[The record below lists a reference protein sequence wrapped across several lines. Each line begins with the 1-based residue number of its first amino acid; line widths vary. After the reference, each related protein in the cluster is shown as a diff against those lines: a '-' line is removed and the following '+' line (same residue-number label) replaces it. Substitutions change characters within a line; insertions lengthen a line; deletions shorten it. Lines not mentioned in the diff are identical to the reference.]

1 MLSLIGRDLVRKGQ
15 SMHEIVVNDM
25 GMLKL
30 LPVANWHFTGDG
42 PDPDTWTV
50 RSTTYGPS
58 SSHTRLLPYSG
69 LVYVQWGTSAALPY
83 VGVPPSTWAAGTNR
97 LLTEVERSLGDEAAG
112 PIANYYPCQPA
123 QTTPTKQTTH

>member
-1 MLSLIGRDLVRKGQ
+1 MGAIEQAATTGVADASSSAALEAASGAMSRVFMTAKIEGPDWAKRAVNPLVLSLIGRDLVRKGQ

-50 RSTTYGPS
+50 RSTTTSGCRPPKIYARCCGRSGP
-58 SSHTRLLPYSG
+58 T
-69 LVYVQWGTSAALPY
+69 
-83 VGVPPSTWAAGTNR
+83 
-97 LLTEVERSLGDEAAG
+97 
-112 PIANYYPCQPA
+112 
-123 QTTPTKQTTH
+123 